1 MYYGKNFA
9 HRLAQL
15 VTYTYPKGAVYTYN
29 VRVQLLSCTRTR
41 TCTVHVL
48 SYNKNNDYHTR
59 VTLYTW
65 AFLSFL
71 SSYPNA
77 DSHYNVVLYSATG
90 TTLFLSVNAT
100 CTRHVYVV
108 HVYESMNTFVLSKV
122 LSYKCTKVQRTRV
135 VVLSYESTFVR
146 KYFRKYSC
154 KTYESTKV
162 LSKVLSKVS
171 IFVDESTRTAQ
182 YV

>member
-135 VVLSYESTFVR
+135 VVLSY
-146 KYFRKYSC
+146 FR
-154 KTYESTKV
+154 TKV
-162 LSKVLSKVS
+162 LSKIQL
-171 IFVDESTRTAQ
+171 
-182 YV
+182 